1 MSEPTAASESSAL
14 AVHVLYR
21 RAIAFLVEFSVIN
34 VFVLPVVWV
43 LVGDRLSGEL
53 GEVEMLGRLRY
64 DLSTP
69 LTMLAFLLARDLFF
83 GGTSPGKRLVGLRVR
98 SAVHAGQPSVMQ
110 RGLRNVTLVLT
121 PLFWI
126 IEYFA
131 AKNDPRLRRLGD
143 KLAGTEIVDTN
154 PALAEKHW
162 ALGFVVA
169 LIGTGLLRSR
179 LTPAVYPLVQN
190 ILG

>member
-1 MSEPTAASESSAL
+1 M
-14 AVHVLYR
+14 
-21 RAIAFLVEFSVIN
+21 
-34 VFVLPVVWV
+34 
-43 LVGDRLSGEL
+43 
-53 GEVEMLGRLRY
+53 
-64 DLSTP
+64 
-69 LTMLAFLLARDLFF
+69 
-83 GGTSPGKRLVGLRVR
+83 
-98 SAVHAGQPSVMQ
+98 
-110 RGLRNVTLVLT
+110 LT

-179 LTPAVYPLVQN
+179 LTPAVYQLVQN